1 LLLVCA
7 IAFAS
12 TFVLAEIINQVS
24 RLLGVEKADRISLLL
39 LGTRK
44 NGGLAGAIAII
55 FLEPRAAVPVA
66 VVAAFNAIHFVWL
79 TSWVKRMR

>member
-1 LLLVCA
+1 M
-7 IAFAS
+7 
-12 TFVLAEIINQVS
+12 
-24 RLLGVEKADRISLLL
+24 EKVDPVSLLL

-55 FLEPRAAVPVA
+55 FLDPRAAVPVA

-79 TSWVKRMR
+79 TWWVKRMR